1 MVYHRDEGVDG
12 GSRLRGELVLELPAE
27 VASGVL
33 WEGGPKG
40 FHHEIDTRGNRVRV
54 TFEAR
59 SPVKALSGIDA
70 LLACV
75 RVSEEVLKLVV
86 PAKDGGDAD
95 G

>member
-1 MVYHRDEGVDG
+1 MIKGVDG
-12 GSRLRGELVLELPAE
+12 GSRLRGELVVELPAE

-40 FHHEIDTRGNRVRV
+40 FRHEIDTQGNRVRV

-59 SPVKALSGIDA
+59 SSVKALSGIDA
-70 LLACV
+70 LLACI
-75 RVSEEVLKLVV
+75 RVSEEVLKLVRSV
-86 PAKDGGDAD
+86 KDWGDAD

>member
-1 MVYHRDEGVDG
+1 M
-12 GSRLRGELVLELPAE
+12 
-27 VASGVL
+27 
-33 WEGGPKG
+33 
-40 FHHEIDTRGNRVRV
+40 

-75 RVSEEVLKLVV
+75 RVSEEVLKLVR
-86 PAKDGGDAD
+86 PAKDGGDVD